1 MCAREEEKEKGRW
14 SGGEQVNDCS
24 EHCETQIISLPLQ
37 LQQCQSSISRHHSTQ
52 GIQLHGHGVALHCQ
66 LKLALLKQHVALFGR
81 KITLISSSTQS
92 NILYCTFSF
101 SNKASCFLLSSS
113 KTSSSSS
120 SSLPEEL
127 WTSYSTSSHAFS
139 YITKTDCVTRWK
151 KADNYCER

>member
-1 MCAREEEKEKGRW
+1 MCAREEGKEKGRW
-14 SGGEQVNDCS
+14 SGGVERRELVMLMTVVTILKDTNDYC
-24 EHCETQIISLPLQ
+24 LPLQ
-37 LQQCQSSISRHHSTQ
+37 LQQCQSSIGRHHSTQ

-66 LKLALLKQHVALFGR
+66 LKLALLKQHVALFER
-81 KITLISSSTQS
+81 DEDYLFCLIPKA
-92 NILYCTFSF
+92 IYCTFSF

-139 YITKTDCVTRWK
+139 YITRYKNWFV
-151 KADNYCER
+151 